1 MIRLPVSTVRAQ
13 SAAILAAWGMPADQ
27 VRVTAERMT
36 EADVSGI
43 DSHGIAMLGL
53 YEEHLKVGKIVIA
66 PTIQVVRD
74 GPATA
79 LIDGGGGL
87 GHVPATQ
94 AMELA
99 IAKAK
104 AIGVGAVGVYGS
116 HHFGAAGVY
125 ALMAARQ
132 GLLGIATS
140 GVHDAAVVPTFAA
153 EAMFGTNP
161 FAFAAPATRHPPF
174 LFDMATSTVAIG
186 KLKLAELHGKPIA
199 PGWAMDDQGSPT
211 TDPTVGLKSRRLT
224 PIGGTREMSSHKG
237 YGMGAMVEIL
247 STMLTGA
254 FYPKTRARR
263 HPEAVTP
270 NVGHF
275 LLALDPDHFRSPG
288 AFEDDLDDLIE
299 ALHGA
304 RRADPDQP
312 VLVHGDPEW
321 QARAE
326 REANGIPLPDGLVA
340 AVQAIAAR
348 AGAPYL
354 LSA

>member
-1 MIRLPVSTVRAQ
+1 MIRLPASTVRAQ
-13 SAAILAAWGMPADQ
+13 SAAILSAWGMPADQ
-27 VRVTAERMT
+27 VAITAERMT
-36 EADVSGI
+36 EADLSGI

-53 YEEHLKVGKIVIA
+53 YEEHLGVGKIVIA
-66 PTIQVVRD
+66 PEIRLVND

-79 LIDGGGGL
+79 LLDGGGGL

-99 IAKAK
+99 IAKAR
-104 AIGVGAVGVYGS
+104 AIGLGAVGVRRS

-132 GLLGIATS
+132 GLIGIATS
-140 GVHDAAVVPTFAA
+140 GVHNAAVVPTFAA

-161 FAFAAPATRHPPF
+161 FAFAAPAARHPPF

-186 KLKLAELHGKPIA
+186 KLKLAELHGRPIP
-199 PGWAMDDQGSPT
+199 PGWAMDEAGRPT
-211 TDPTVGLKSRRLT
+211 TDPTVGLRHRRLT

-275 LLALDPDHFRSPG
+275 LLALDPDRFRAPG

-304 RRADPDQP
+304 QRADPDQP
-312 VLVHGDPEW
+312 VLIHGDPEW
-321 QARAE
+321 QTRAE
-326 REANGIPLPDGLVA
+326 REAKGIPLPDGLIA
-340 AVQAIAAR
+340 AVRAIAAR
-348 AGAPYL
+348 AGAPWL
-354 LSA
+354 LSG